1 MNIIALGAP
10 GVGKGTYTTMM
21 EEQFHLPHI
30 STGEMFRENMRDN
43 TPLGA
48 AVKQY
53 MDTGQWVPDDLAIRM
68 LKERIK
74 QPDCKNGF
82 ILDGFPR
89 TIPQADAL
97 KRIAKIDAVL
107 NFTAPDKVIL
117 DRLSGRRTCRKCGA
131 IYHIRNIPP
140 KKEGICDKCGGELY
154 QREDEKEE
162 IVKIRLAE
170 HEKKTAPLIDYYRK
184 EGLLHD
190 VDVSS
195 SISESPKVIAAIRKI
210 LGL

>member
-10 GVGKGTYTTMM
+10 GVGKGTYTTML
-21 EEQFHLPHI
+21 EEQLHLPHI
-30 STGEMFRENMRDN
+30 STGEMFRENMRNN

-48 AVKQY
+48 AAKQY
-53 MDTGQWVPDDLAIRM
+53 MDSGQWVPDDLTIGM
-68 LKERIK
+68 LQERIK
-74 QPDCKNGF
+74 QPDCRNGF

-97 KRIAKIDAVL
+97 KKIAKIDAVL

-131 IYHIRNIPP
+131 IYHIRNVPP
-140 KKEGICDKCGGELY
+140 KTEGVCDRCGGELY

-162 IVKIRLAE
+162 MVKIRLAE
-170 HEKKTAPLIDYYRK
+170 HEKKAAPLVGYYRG

-195 SISESPKVIAAIRKI
+195 SISESAKVIAGIRKI